1 MIGDLRRSPHAYYL
15 ATLSKLISGLV
26 CCRDLAFF
34 SFLVAFFLAAII
46 FLLLS
51 NCPYGRYIL
60 IGNSHAKCPA
70 V

>member
-1 MIGDLRRSPHAYYL
+1 MIGDLRRSPHRFYL
-15 ATLSKLISGLV
+15 APLSKAISGLV

-34 SFLVAFFLAAII
+34 NFLVAFFFAAISC
-46 FLLLS
+46 LLPS
-51 NCPYGRYIL
+51 NCPHGRYIL

>member
-1 MIGDLRRSPHAYYL
+1 
-15 ATLSKLISGLV
+15 
-26 CCRDLAFF
+26 LAFF

-51 NCPYGRYIL
+51 NCPHGRYIL